1 MKKFLFLLINV
12 LFIVFLRWK
21 IWSLN
26 GLYVVLLILF
36 FSFSNSFIF
45 KLKVKEK
52 IVDGFKVKKLL
63 KDIIVSFVI
72 LLFLTILTGSSFHR
86 MGNIYIFINFVIAAC
101 VEEIYFRVYLGE
113 VFKQVMRNKYLIAL
127 SIGVIFSI
135 MHTNYPIEVYIC
147 FTLFAMIL
155 YLIYDY
161 TKSIAIP
168 VFIHIMYNC
177 FANQQI
183 SDNRDI
189 ISFFIVLILVIG
201 VEEKYKFFSKLRS

>member
-1 MKKFLFLLINV
+1 MGKYYFFIINIV
-12 LFIVFLRWK
+12 FIVFLRWK

-26 GLYVVLLILF
+26 GLYVILSILL

-52 IVDGFKVKKLL
+52 ILDGFKAKRLL
-63 KDIIVSFVI
+63 KDIVVSFFII
-72 LLFLTILTGSSFHR
+72 LLLTMLTGSKFHGV
-86 MGNIYIFINFVIAAC
+86 GNIYIFINFVIGAC

-113 VFKQVMRNKYLIAL
+113 VFKQFVRNRYLIAL
-127 SIGVIFSI
+127 SIGIIFSI
-135 MHTNYPIEVYIC
+135 MHTNYQIEVYIC
-147 FTLFAMIL
+147 FIFFAMIL

-161 TKSIAIP
+161 TKSIMIP
-168 VFIHIMYNC
+168 MFIHIMYNC

-183 SDNRDI
+183 SDVRDI

-201 VEEKYKFFSKLRS
+201 VEEKYKFFSKLKN